1 MLAKGNQLVTC
12 VNTALTTLTNNGT
25 LTALQHK
32 WLGIYLKFPT
42 IKP

>member
-1 MLAKGNQLVTC
+1 VNSALA
-12 VNTALTTLTNNGT
+12 ALTNNGT
-25 LTALQHK
+25 LAALQHK